1 MAKVQFPL
9 AVVITGQDVGLEAAL
24 GKANQRLR
32 ATGQLATSIGRGLT
46 YGVTL
51 PMLALGAAAVRTG
64 TAVESNILQVRAA
77 ANLSA
82 RQANDLRLQARA
94 YGELGIGVK
103 DATEGMVSYS
113 KAGLT
118 LEEINATMVPTILL
132 AKSANQEFGTVA
144 DGLVNVMSGFRKP
157 FGDAAQVVD
166 SLAFAADATTNDVSD
181 LFEALKFGGPV
192 AAGMN
197 QTFEDTVALLALMG
211 QNGFR
216 ATLGGTA
223 MRDMLGD
230 LANVTP
236 QAQAHLAKLGIT
248 PDMWKNSKG
257 EMKSLI
263 DLIALLEKKGAGT
276 EEVMAIFG
284 KTSGPA
290 LASILG
296 KGSSAVRALSEQLE
310 RSGGSAMKKYQLV
323 TSGAQGAQD
332 RFFASLQNL
341 SDSIATGGV
350 LDAFTSGV
358 NTIDGWVKAFD
369 RLSPRTKENTILLAG
384 IAAAVGPVLLAVGSV
399 ITTVL
404 TAAAAW
410 RTLAAAQTLAGT
422 TAAAATPKVAAMGAA
437 ANAGG
442 IAALMRFAGPA
453 AALTLLEGG
462 SPSLARENDLAR
474 LRALEA
480 RSGLASS
487 VREGRGGT
495 LLSDLDQD
503 AVNSRIASLLAS
515 GIDRP
520 RSDKEQRLVVEFRN
534 TPQGTRVA
542 SSGGDGTVDLNVGY
556 AMANP

>member
-46 YGVTL
+46 YGITL

-94 YGELGIGVK
+94 YGELGIGVR
-103 DATEGMVSYS
+103 DATEGMVSYA

-118 LEEINATMVPTILL
+118 LEEINATMTPTILL
-132 AKSANQEFGTVA
+132 AKSANQEFGAVA

-157 FGDAAQVVD
+157 FGEAAQVVD

-248 PDMWKNSKG
+248 PAMWKTSTG

-263 DLIALLEKKGAGT
+263 DIVSLLEQKGAGT

-296 KGSSAVRALSEQLE
+296 KGSAAVRALSEQLE
-310 RSGGSAMKKYQLV
+310 RSGGSAMKKYQMV
-323 TSGAQGAQD
+323 TSGARGAQD
-332 RFFASLQNL
+332 RFQASLQNL

-350 LDAFTSGV
+350 LDAFTAGV

-384 IAAAVGPVLLAVGSV
+384 VAAAVGPVLLAIGSV
-399 ITTVL
+399 ITSVL

-437 ANAGG
+437 TGAGG
-442 IAALMRFAGPA
+442 IAALMRLAGPA
-453 AALTLLEGG
+453 AALTLMDGG
-462 SPSLARENDLAR
+462 SPSLVRENDLAR

-495 LLSDLDQD
+495 LLSDLDPE
-503 AVNSRIASLLAS
+503 AVNSRIGALLAS

-520 RSDKEQRLVVEFRN
+520 RSEKEQRLVVEFKN

-556 AMANP
+556 AMSNP